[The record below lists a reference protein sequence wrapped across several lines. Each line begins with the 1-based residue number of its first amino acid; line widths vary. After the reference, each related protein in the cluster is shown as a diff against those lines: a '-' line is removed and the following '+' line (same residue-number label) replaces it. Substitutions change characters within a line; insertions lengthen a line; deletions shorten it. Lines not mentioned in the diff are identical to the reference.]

1 MIFSYNTDIRKIA
14 YMNWRTDKDS
24 TETNFGVIAEG
35 YFIAAQVLTEKYIE
49 DNISRDADIVI
60 YPILFNIIHGI
71 ELYLKATYIRLAYLL
86 SKEQK
91 FAGGHNVK
99 SLYNMVSS
107 LVKEIKNNNQQFNE
121 YKEIMKPLEK
131 FINEIYA
138 KTDKMDFTRYSIN
151 NKNKENYFYID
162 NIENEV
168 INLPVLLEYIKTIGE
183 ILQQIFHHFLY
194 DYEKECYW

>member
-1 MIFSYNTDIRKIA
+1 MIFSYNDDIRKIA

-24 TETNFGVIAEG
+24 TDTNFGVIAEG

-60 YPILFNIIHGI
+60 YPILFNTIHGI

-91 FAGGHNVK
+91 FAGGHNIK

-107 LVKEIKNNNQQFNE
+107 LVKEIKNNNEQFNE

-131 FINEIYA
+131 FINEIYS
-138 KTDKMDFTRYSIN
+138 KTDKMDFTRYSID
-151 NKNKENYFYID
+151 NKKRENYFYID

-168 INLPVLLEYIKTIGE
+168 IDLPVLLEYIKKLGE